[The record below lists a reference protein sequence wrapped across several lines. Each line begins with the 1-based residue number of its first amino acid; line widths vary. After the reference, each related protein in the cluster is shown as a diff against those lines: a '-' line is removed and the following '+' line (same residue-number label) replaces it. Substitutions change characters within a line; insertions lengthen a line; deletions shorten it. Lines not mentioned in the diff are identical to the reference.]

1 MKKLAVTI
9 KLELVIP
16 DDWELVQTSE
26 GVEVLKMSESQ
37 FLDLTFEPMVTDD
50 KEGQWSN
57 AVDDDFMDNLL
68 DMVETED
75 VTYKIITN

>member
-9 KLELVIP
+9 CLEMVIP

-26 GVEVLKMSESQ
+26 GVEVLKMTNNQ

-57 AVDDDFMDNLL
+57 AVDDDFIDNLL